1 MEACKQ
7 KLIDAI
13 RSVALNTLALEG
25 PDLSAFDHIDW
36 AKYDEN
42 DLRDFKALFLCIPN
56 AVFRQITSN
65 EESLQSDD
73 FTDPVFDKNEQLVSA
88 GIASFHSNNTYPM
101 QYNGTF
107 AGYNFQAT
115 IDNDAD
121 LVRAMFDK
129 FWGLRQVVKIMIP
142 AWSEQ
147 RRTEFIKRKKLHA
160 KAQKLAYCIIA
171 HAAADETLARQ
182 SARISEMQ
190 PLADKFLKIQVRRN
204 DALFEKKESISAQKN
219 PYYQKVDELIEK
231 GKSCD
236 EACRR
241 IFKEAQMA
249 KLKDDDGNEIS
260 KKLFGCKDWTAFQR
274 AYRRARKKSLT
285 DTSPTCP

>member
-101 QYNGTF
+101 QHNGTF

-115 IDNDAD
+115 IDSDAD
-121 LVRAMFDK
+121 LARAIFDK

-190 PLADKFLKIQVRRN
+190 PLADKGARFTKEP
-204 DALFEKKESISAQKN
+204 DALRA
-219 PYYQKVDELIEK
+219 
-231 GKSCD
+231 
-236 EACRR
+236 
-241 IFKEAQMA
+241 EAQ
-249 KLKDDDGNEIS
+249 
-260 KKLFGCKDWTAFQR
+260 
-274 AYRRARKKSLT
+274 AYAHERKRQLIKKKSKTKANAIIQYELENNDQYKSLFFGKQGEPWAKT
-285 DTSPTCP
+285 TWRCFLELPGENA